1 MVKKGHVVFIN
12 FFANVTFLRGLSGV
26 PQTKVSL
33 SVATIIEGVAAHS
46 AKEFAITHFGYTP
59 TWHLT

>member
-1 MVKKGHVVFIN
+1 M
-12 FFANVTFLRGLSGV
+12 TFLRGLSGV